1 MINDQFLLHKYS
13 EVVSRGILR
22 LLRCSRRTRNSK
34 VTWKARKNLG
44 HVQSKRK
51 WKKKTVN
58 EKRKNRGEDGQA
70 GLVQVERRSLRQS
83 RLRYLRVLGHPWTS
97 VRFLFGVENGL
108 QLFRRVE
115 SKLGGPKGRKQERG
129 KGQGQR
135 DGRDRNRVRDLG
147 AKEADEEADAL
158 GLVSRIMVILK
169 ASERQEC
176 HSRFLKA
183 IFSTREWLTRGCAY
197 VYRTP
202 RSYQWT
208 CRNAK
213 ELPGY
218 ARTATIFSR

>member
-1 MINDQFLLHKYS
+1 MFPPFDNQRSISLAQIF
-13 EVVSRGILR
+13 RGRFSCDTAIASVFAEGSKSQIQRLR
-22 LLRCSRRTRNSK
+22 ERRAKIWGTYCLRERR
-34 VTWKARKNLG
+34 RK
-44 HVQSKRK
+44 
-51 WKKKTVN
+51 
-58 EKRKNRGEDGQA
+58 KRKNRGEDGQA
-70 GLVQVERRSLRQS
+70 GLVQAERRSLRQS

-97 VRFLFGVENGL
+97 VRFLFGVEGGL
-108 QLFRRVE
+108 QWFRRVG
-115 SKLGGPKGRKQERG
+115 SKLGGQEGRKQERG

-135 DGRDRNRVRDLG
+135 GGRDRNRVRDLG

-202 RSYQWT
+202 R
-208 CRNAK
+208 
-213 ELPGY
+213 
-218 ARTATIFSR
+218 